1 MDMAATD
8 KWVFARSAFARSLQD
23 FPAGE
28 AAIALL
34 YGLAAVAVG
43 RFTRAMDGVAL
54 LGPADAL
61 AAAALLRLSRPSW
74 PRALLL
80 LFAAAGLAEALCGA
94 HGLAAAIGG
103 ATTRVLDVALMAG
116 AVRRVGRYDF
126 PRVSLTQASTA
137 TLLFAVLAP
146 GLAAVAGGLVDRLVG
161 SNVSFRTDLQL
172 GWSSASLGACLI
184 AAPILMSSDVAW
196 RRLLRPRFLAL
207 NLLLLVGYVVGVY
220 LAMRFMTLP
229 FVLIGMA
236 MMIAAYPLGGFGTA
250 VLSSACGL
258 TMVALWF
265 AGIRPASLLAAQ
277 SVTSLAGFPV
287 IGLFTMLLPPIA
299 VGIGTDERREIAR
312 ALRASERRFRD
323 SIEHSPIGMLI
334 VDLDGV
340 WTYANAALQKMLG
353 YTEEELR
360 AMPFGG
366 PSDPQDRG
374 DSVDRRRRLLHGE
387 FTSYEV
393 ERRFRHKDGHWVWT
407 HSAVSLVRDED
418 GGPRHLV
425 VQIESIEDRRHA
437 EAKFAEERQ
446 RLKVTLSKIAD
457 AVVTTDSQTRITYL
471 NDSAAA
477 LMGINAD
484 YAVNRR
490 LDEVIHLTDAATG
503 RRAPNLL
510 ARCLIHGKTY
520 QRETPALLHRPDGSV
535 MHIVD
540 VISPVIDGDGIVAGT
555 VVLFRDASS
564 DVARSKDLHFRATH
578 DPLTG
583 LANRTLF
590 TERLRETFTQS
601 AHLSTPAVL
610 IAIDLDRFKAV
621 NDSGGHA
628 AGDAVLRRVADVLR
642 THVRTAD
649 TVARL
654 GGDEFA
660 MILPNCPMEAAV
672 TIAGDLARELNP
684 LAADWDGS
692 RYEIGASLGIAS
704 RRDDMRDAT
713 DWLATADEACYIAK
727 RDGRGRVSVAGP
739 TIYAEGAERTLAS
752 AIAATHR

>member
-1 MDMAATD
+1 MAGTG
-8 KWVFARSAFARSLQD
+8 KWAASRSALTRSLRD

-28 AAIALL
+28 TAIALV
-34 YGLAAVAVG
+34 YCLAAVAVG
-43 RFTRAMDGVAL
+43 RFTRAVTGASL
-54 LGPADAL
+54 LGPADAI
-61 AAAALLRLSRPSW
+61 AAAALLRLSRPNW
-74 PRALLL
+74 PRALTLM
-80 LFAAAGLAEALCGA
+80 FAAGGLAATLCGA
-94 HGLAAAIGG
+94 PGIAAVIGE
-103 ATTRVLDVALMAG
+103 AVTRVLDVALMVG
-116 AVRRVGRYDF
+116 SVRLVLRYDF

-137 TLLFAVLAP
+137 ALLFGVLAP
-146 GLAAVAGGLVDRLVG
+146 GLAAVAGSLVDRVVG
-161 SNVSFRTDLQL
+161 ASVGYPEDLRL
-172 GWSSASLGACLI
+172 GWASASLGACLV
-184 AAPILMSSDVAW
+184 AAPILLSTDAAW
-196 RRLLRPRFLAL
+196 QRLLRPRFLAV
-207 NLLLLVGYVVGVY
+207 NLLLLLGYLLGVY
-220 LAMRFMTLP
+220 LAMRFVTLP
-229 FVLIGMA
+229 FVLIGMSL
-236 MMIAAYPLGGFGTA
+236 MIAAYPLGGFGTSL
-250 VLSSACGL
+250 LSAACGL
-258 TMVALWF
+258 AMIALWTV
-265 AGIRPASLLAAQ
+265 GVRPAALLAAQ

-287 IGLFTMLLPPIA
+287 IGLFTALLPPIA

-340 WTYANAALQKMLG
+340 WTYANAALQRMLG

-366 PSDPQDRG
+366 PSDPQDRS
-374 DSVDRRRRLLHGE
+374 DSVDRRRRLLSGE
-387 FTSYEV
+387 HTSYEV

-418 GGPRHLV
+418 GAPRHLV
-425 VQIESIEDRRHA
+425 VQIESIEERRRA
-437 EAKFAEERQ
+437 EARFAEERQ

-457 AVVTTDSQTRITYL
+457 AVVTTDPQTRITYL
-471 NDSAAA
+471 NESAAA
-477 LMGINAD
+477 LMGLDAE

-510 ARCLIHGKTY
+510 ARCLIHGKTC
-520 QRETPALLHRPDGSV
+520 QREVPALLHRPDGSV

-540 VISPVIDGDGIVAGT
+540 VISPVIDGDGVVAGT
-555 VVLFRDASS
+555 VILFRDASR
-564 DVARSKDLHFRATH
+564 DVERSKELHFRATH

-590 TERLRETFTQS
+590 NERLRETFAQS

-628 AGDAVLRRVADVLR
+628 AGDAMLRRVADLLR
-642 THVRTAD
+642 AHVRAAD
-649 TVARL
+649 TVARI

-660 MILPNCPMEAAV
+660 VILPNCPKEAAE
-672 TIAGDLARELNP
+672 TIARDLAREMNP
-684 LAADWDGS
+684 LSADWDGTT
-692 RYEIGASLGIAS
+692 YEIGASLGVAS
-704 RRDDMRDAT
+704 RRDDMRDVG

-727 RDGRGRVSVAGP
+727 RDGRGRLSVAGL
-739 TIYAEGAERTLAS
+739 TIHAEGAERALTD
-752 AIAATHR
+752 AIAATHG

>member
-1 MDMAATD
+1 MAGTD
-8 KWVFARSAFARSLQD
+8 NWKFSRSALPRSLAD
-23 FPAGE
+23 LPAGE
-28 AAIALL
+28 AAIALG
-34 YGLAAVAVG
+34 YCLAALAVG
-43 RFTRAMDGVAL
+43 RFTHRVSGVAL
-54 LGPADAL
+54 LGPADAI
-61 AAAALLRLSRPSW
+61 AAAALLRLPRPNW
-74 PRALLL
+74 PRALALI
-80 LFAAAGLAEALCGA
+80 FAAAGLADALCGA
-94 HGLAAAIGG
+94 PGIPAALGG
-103 ATTRVLDVALMAG
+103 AVTRTLDVALMAG
-116 AVRRVGRYDF
+116 SVRLIGRYEF
-126 PRVSLTQASTA
+126 PRVSLTQASIA
-137 TLLFAVLAP
+137 TILFGVLAP
-146 GLAAVAGGLVDRLVG
+146 GLAAVAGSAVDRLVG
-161 SNVSFRTDLQL
+161 PGAPFAEDLRL
-172 GWSSASLGACLI
+172 GWSSASLGACLFS
-184 AAPILMSSDVAW
+184 APILLSSRAAW
-196 RRLLRPRFLAL
+196 QRLLRPRYLAV
-207 NLLLLVGYVVGVY
+207 NLLLLSSYVLGVY
-220 LAMRFMTLP
+220 LAMRFVALP
-229 FVLIGMA
+229 FVLIGMGL
-236 MMIAAYPLGGFGTA
+236 MIAAYPLGGFGTSL
-250 VLSSACGL
+250 LSAACGI
-258 TMVALWF
+258 TMIALWT
-265 AGIRPASLLAAQ
+265 AGIRPTSLLAVP

-287 IGLFTMLLPPIA
+287 IGLFTALLPPIA
-299 VGIGTDERREIAR
+299 VGIGTDERRAIAR

-334 VDLDGV
+334 VDLDGL
-340 WTYANAALQKMLG
+340 WTYANAALQRMLG

-374 DSVDRRRRLLHGE
+374 DSVDRRRRLLNGE
-387 FTSYEV
+387 YTSYEV

-425 VQIESIEDRRHA
+425 VQIESIEDRRRA

-457 AVVTTDSQTRITYL
+457 AVVTTDPQTRITYL

-477 LMGINAD
+477 LMGLDAD

-510 ARCLIHGKTY
+510 ARCLIHGRTC
-520 QRETPALLHRPDGSV
+520 QREVPALLHRPDGSV

-540 VISPVIDGDGIVAGT
+540 VISPVIDADGVVAGT
-555 VVLFRDASS
+555 VILFRDASR
-564 DVARSKDLHFRATH
+564 DVERSKDLHFRATH

-590 TERLRETFTQS
+590 NERLRETFAQS

-628 AGDAVLRRVADVLR
+628 AGDALLRRVADLLR
-642 THVRTAD
+642 AHVRAAD

-660 MILPNCPMEAAV
+660 VILPNCPMEVAE
-672 TIAGDLARELNP
+672 TIARDLARELNP
-684 LAADWDGS
+684 LAADWDGVA
-692 RYEIGASLGIAS
+692 YEIGASLGVAS
-704 RRDDMRDAT
+704 RRDDMRSVD

-727 RDGRGRVSVAGP
+727 RDGRGRVSMAGP
-739 TIYAEGAERTLAS
+739 TIYAEGAQRTLAA

>member
-1 MDMAATD
+1 MAGTD
-8 KWVFARSAFARSLQD
+8 KWTLSRSAFARSLSD

-28 AAIALL
+28 ATIALA
-34 YGLAAVAVG
+34 YCLAAIAVG
-43 RFTRAMDGVAL
+43 RFTRAVDGFAL

-61 AAAALLRLSRPSW
+61 AAATLLRLARPNW
-74 PRALLL
+74 PRALAM

-94 HGLAAAIGG
+94 HGIAAAIGG
-103 ATTRVLDVALMAG
+103 AATRVLDVALMAG
-116 AVRRVGRYDF
+116 SVRRIGRYEF
-126 PRVSLTQASTA
+126 PRISLTQASSA
-137 TLLFAVLAP
+137 TLQFGVLAP
-146 GLAAVAGGLVDRLVG
+146 GLAAVAGALVDRLVG
-161 SNVSFRTDLQL
+161 SDASFGADLRL

-184 AAPILMSSDVAW
+184 AAPILLGSDAAW
-196 RRLLRPRFLAL
+196 QRLLRPRFLAL

-220 LAMRFMTLP
+220 FVMRFVTLP

-236 MMIAAYPLGGFGTA
+236 MMVAAYPLGGFGTA

-265 AGIRPASLLAAQ
+265 AGIRPESLLAAH

-299 VGIGTDERREIAR
+299 VGIGTDERREISR

-340 WTYANAALQKMLG
+340 WTYANAAAQTMLG
-353 YTEEELR
+353 YTDEELR
-360 AMPFGG
+360 TMPFGG

-374 DSVDRRRRLLHGE
+374 DSVDRRRRLLNGE

-425 VQIESIEDRRHA
+425 VQIESIEERRRA

-457 AVVTTDSQTRITYL
+457 AVVTTYPQTRITYL

-477 LMGINAD
+477 LMGIDAE

-510 ARCLIHGKTY
+510 ARCLIHGRTC
-520 QRETPALLHRPDGSV
+520 QREAPALLHRPDGSV

-540 VISPVIDGDGIVAGT
+540 VISPVIDGDGVVAGT
-555 VVLFRDASS
+555 VILFRDASR
-564 DVARSKDLHFRATH
+564 DVERSKDLHFRATH

-583 LANRTLF
+583 LANRALF
-590 TERLRETFTQS
+590 NERLRETFEQS

-628 AGDAVLRRVADVLR
+628 AGDALLRRVADLLR
-642 THVRTAD
+642 THVRAAD
-649 TVARL
+649 TVGRL

-660 MILPNCPMEAAV
+660 VILPNCRMEAAES
-672 TIAGDLARELNP
+672 IARDLAREMNP

-692 RYEIGASLGIAS
+692 RYEIGASLGIAI
-704 RRDDMRDAT
+704 RRDDMRGVD

-739 TIYAEGAERTLAS
+739 TIYAEGAQHTLAD
-752 AIAATHR
+752 AFAATHR